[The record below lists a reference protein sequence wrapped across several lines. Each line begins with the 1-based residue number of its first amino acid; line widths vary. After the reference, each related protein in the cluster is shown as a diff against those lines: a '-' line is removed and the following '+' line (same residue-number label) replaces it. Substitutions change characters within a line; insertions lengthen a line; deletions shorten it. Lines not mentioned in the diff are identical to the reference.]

1 MKHIRKWT
9 AVLAAA
15 VLLLSSVSFAVPAE
29 GAAKEQDTY
38 LLKGESKKDMSH
50 PIEKLDVTGTYKKLT
65 YIPEM
70 FYGNYGLDEAHKKGS
85 FKSDSKA
92 AKDFLAKTEKV
103 SLTLSGDS
111 APTEVTCLP
120 FLIRAGARTLSHVI
134 SRADSHY
141 WMEWSVLDA
150 DGYLKT
156 VLGAYT
162 VGKNVSGENILSF
175 WPLEMFEY
183 DRETD
188 HLRYKLQETPLTAS
202 FAFKGPYLTLTS
214 GGSSVTLTAN
224 EYMENKMPGGSTEFL
239 FNNYASSEPL
249 IDGALT
255 HMYMRYEG
263 PRKSTVEFIIK
274 NAEGTAHLK
283 NCMMELKRDGLMTIC
298 YDDPDGKTVSHQY
311 VWFDCR
317 LDGFVLADGTNT
329 YCFNYEFPG
338 GSGSRGLSWEEV
350 SDLEDA
356 TEEEAETALA
366 KRKSLLEALEKAFRE
381 AGLPVSVDR
390 ETGVI
395 ALDSAVLFPTDVS
408 ELSGEGRGFL
418 RQFLGIY
425 ASVVFSDE
433 YDGFVS
439 KILIE
444 GHTDDTGSY
453 EYNLDLSQ
461 KRADAVLAFSSSAES
476 GLSAGQLSA
485 FKAIARA
492 EGRSF
497 DVPVLGADGTIDRD
511 ASRRVSFR
519 FSINVKPK

>member
-1 MKHIRKWT
+1 MKHLRTWT

-15 VLLLSSVSFAVPAE
+15 VLLLTPASSAVPAE
-29 GAAKEQDTY
+29 GAAKVQDTY
-38 LLKGESKKDMSH
+38 LLKGESKKEMSH
-50 PIEKLDVTGTYKKLT
+50 PIELLDVTGTYKKLT

-70 FYGNYGLDEAHKKGS
+70 FYGNYDLDEAHKKGQ
-85 FKSDSKA
+85 FKKDSKA

-103 SLTLSGDS
+103 SLTLKEGS
-111 APTEVTCLP
+111 APEEVTCLP
-120 FLIRAGARTLSHVI
+120 FSIRAGARTLSHVI
-134 SRADSHY
+134 TRADSHD
-141 WMEWSVLDA
+141 WMQWNVLDTA
-150 DGYLKT
+150 GNLKT

-162 VGKNVSGENILSF
+162 VGKNASGENILSF
-175 WPLEMFEY
+175 RPLEMFEY
-183 DRETD
+183 DKETD
-188 HLRYKLQETPLTAS
+188 HLRYKLQETALTAS

-214 GGSSVTLTAN
+214 GGSSVTLTAS
-224 EYMENKMPGGSTEFL
+224 EYMENKMSGGHEFL

-249 IDGALT
+249 IDGGLT
-255 HMYMRYEG
+255 HMYMRCDS
-263 PRKSTVEFIIK
+263 PKKSSVDFIMGT
-274 NAEGTAHLK
+274 AEGDTHMK

-298 YDDPDGKTVSHQY
+298 YDGPDGKTVSRQY
-311 VWFDCR
+311 VWFDGC

-338 GSGSRGLSWEEV
+338 GSDAKGLSWEEV

-366 KRKSLLEALEKAFRE
+366 KRRSLLEALEKAFRDAE
-381 AGLPVSVDR
+381 LPVAVDR
-390 ETGVI
+390 DTGVI

-408 ELSGEGRGFL
+408 ELSSEGRDFL

-461 KRADAVLAFSSSAES
+461 KRADAVLAFSSSADS
-476 GLSAGQLSA
+476 GLSAGELASFA
-485 FKAIARA
+485 AIARA
-492 EGRSF
+492 EGRSY

-511 ASRRVSFR
+511 ASRRVSFC
-519 FSINVKPK
+519 FSISVKPD